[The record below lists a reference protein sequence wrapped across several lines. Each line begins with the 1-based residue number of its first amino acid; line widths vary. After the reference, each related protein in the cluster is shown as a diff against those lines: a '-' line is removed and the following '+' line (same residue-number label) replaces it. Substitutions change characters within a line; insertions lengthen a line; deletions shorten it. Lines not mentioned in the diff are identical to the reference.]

1 MTPLAKSK
9 KQNGKCNIL
18 CKTRKEE
25 GGREGGRE
33 MGGREG
39 GYGAIECNEE

>member
-25 GGREGGRE
+25 GERE

>member
-25 GGREGGRE
+25 GEREKWEEERE
-33 MGGREG
+33 VMEL
-39 GYGAIECNEE
+39 